1 MAAANAAAAARVAND
16 AAVAETVER
25 VNAEHADDWC
35 DPWADAVYLAATD
48 SELLEAAGLDPD
60 EWAPMNTW
68 EDEAAAAAAW
78 PAVGAAAVAA
88 VREEAAAAYNS
99 VPLSVDEA
107 RRDLSAWAVI
117 STRSAERL
125 AAAVVADREAFE
137 ALVANGGVRAESRLF
152 AAAAAAIDELASARD
167 VAAADARSLVK
178 ARAALE
184 AAELAAPYPP
194 VSTAPVPSAAERAAV
209 RAAAAAVAAKR
220 AAAGF
225 SL

>member
-1 MAAANAAAAARVAND
+1 MSTEYRFYFETTWGESGRFVCSACVLGQWGNLQIVPVDCWPDRCGDCGGLASDMLAAN
-16 AAVAETVER
+16 E
-25 VNAEHADDWC
+25 
-35 DPWADAVYLAATD
+35 
-48 SELLEAAGLDPD
+48 S
-60 EWAPMNTW
+60 
-68 EDEAAAAAAW
+68 AAAAAW

-107 RRDLSAWAVI
+107 RRDLAAWAVI

-152 AAAAAAIDELASARD
+152 AAAAAAIDELANARV
-167 VAAADARSLVK
+167 VAAADMESLVK

-194 VSTAPVPSAAERAAV
+194 VSTAPAPSAAERAAV
-209 RAAAAAVAAKR
+209 RAAAAAMSAKR